1 MSKKKHKIIKRIVL
15 IFLLFIYYVLFPC
28 TVYGEKIKVGIYQ
41 NPPKV
46 FLDNKNIPQGIF
58 VDIMNEI
65 ARVEKWEIEYIF
77 DTWENN
83 LLALKEGRLDIVL
96 DVSYTK
102 KREEIFTF
110 NRVPILDTWLQVF
123 TTRDKIIDSID
134 GLRNKRIGVLKGS
147 RQEVYLIEE
156 FPQWVDIPYTLKAYS
171 DYPATINALKSGEID
186 FLVATRFFYF
196 TLDPS
201 DIIVSTPVIFSP
213 TDVYFAF
220 QKDGENPLI
229 FVIDSHLNLMK
240 NDPHSVYYQSLN
252 RLFSTQ
258 ERFYIPPSI
267 RIILLIISIGLLF
280 FLGFSILL
288 RKQVKQKTSVLR
300 EQHIK
305 LEAAYEQEKLH
316 KAEIE
321 RNLAEKELLLKEIHH
336 RVKNNLNIISSLVR
350 IQAKQIHDQRE
361 AETVLQNISE
371 QIMVMAIVHNLVY
384 TSGDF
389 EKVDLHAFLEGLLKH
404 LKYQYSFQNITIKK
418 NVEDITLGIDQ
429 AIPCGLILG
438 EIVTNALKHA
448 FPERNHKK
456 GILRID
462 IKKRNS
468 TNVLLQVS
476 DNGIGIRDI
485 ESFENESNM
494 GFHIVRLLVTQLN
507 GTLTIKNQK
516 GFLIMIEFPFH
527 KNTHEPS

>member
-1 MSKKKHKIIKRIVL
+1 M
-15 IFLLFIYYVLFPC
+15 
-28 TVYGEKIKVGIYQ
+28 GIYQ

-201 DIIVSTPVIFSP
+201 DVIVSTPVIFSP

-258 ERFYIPPSI
+258 ERFYIPPLI
-267 RIILLIISIGLLF
+267 RIILLI
-280 FLGFSILL
+280 
-288 RKQVKQKTSVLR
+288 
-300 EQHIK
+300 
-305 LEAAYEQEKLH
+305 
-316 KAEIE
+316 
-321 RNLAEKELLLKEIHH
+321 
-336 RVKNNLNIISSLVR
+336 
-350 IQAKQIHDQRE
+350 
-361 AETVLQNISE
+361 
-371 QIMVMAIVHNLVY
+371 
-384 TSGDF
+384 
-389 EKVDLHAFLEGLLKH
+389 
-404 LKYQYSFQNITIKK
+404 
-418 NVEDITLGIDQ
+418 
-429 AIPCGLILG
+429 
-438 EIVTNALKHA
+438 
-448 FPERNHKK
+448 
-456 GILRID
+456 
-462 IKKRNS
+462 
-468 TNVLLQVS
+468 
-476 DNGIGIRDI
+476 
-485 ESFENESNM
+485 
-494 GFHIVRLLVTQLN
+494 
-507 GTLTIKNQK
+507 
-516 GFLIMIEFPFH
+516 
-527 KNTHEPS
+527 